1 MTTAKSDTPLLS
13 RRDRIADRVA
23 RCNVLLGVIGS
34 TGRKFFRHGEVISHL
49 ERDSHGRI
57 YFVDSY
63 NKQRIYVSCPNGE
76 WPGFHN
82 GGTLR
87 ALVSSMVEFIKTGES
102 PNWGLSFGRHWGY
115 GDDMADVVLHAIELG
130 FIREPDMAPQLGPR
144 FREWLIKHWA
154 DQERDKKVMEL
165 TRIKFTGTDEA
176 KESFLIAL
184 GWETAGG
191 TWHQR
196 KENARFHVEWRSM
209 DEAFDHELRYL
220 ITGKV

>member
-1 MTTAKSDTPLLS
+1 MSLDQMPKSVS

-34 TGRKFFRHGEVISHL
+34 TGRKFFRHGDVISHL

-87 ALVSSMVEFIKTGES
+87 QLVSSMVEFIKTGES

-115 GDDMADVVLHAIELG
+115 GDDMADVVQQAIELG
-130 FIREPDMAPQLGPR
+130 FIREPDIAPQLGPR

-154 DQERDKKVMEL
+154 DEKVNKEIMEI
-165 TRIKFTGTDEA
+165 TRLKFTGTDEA
-176 KESFLIAL
+176 KRSFLEGRQWTPWGERWYRKTEGESHSQML
-184 GWETAGG
+184 TA
-191 TWHQR
+191 
-196 KENARFHVEWRSM
+196 
-209 DEAFDHELRYL
+209 DEVFDCELRYL
-220 ITGKV
+220 ITGKA